1 MVERSRPSLRN
12 LPKPPSGGEL
22 PAMWVLWEYWP
33 RRKVA
38 RLGQHRGSV
47 TKALL
52 KVVPSS
58 MSRDF
63 SSGIT
68 ETACVSR
75 SSVRMNTMLGRS
87 RVCATL
93 SSTWPGDVATPRM
106 SSAASM
112 KALEILEVGIA
123 SGRLAPVPAW
133 RTSVRGLS
141 LASGSL
147 RRFPHPHLRGV
158 CLGLLL
164 CEYRSV
170 DRQMET
176 ILEATRTRV
185 KGSLRAL
192 RRVAKRSRTLRR
204 IKSRLTGRRQQ
215 IQLELAGLRARLAG
229 EDGVRIAVK
238 PENMV
243 WIFGSGRSGSTWL
256 RRMMGEMDGH
266 QVWEEPYVGSLFG
279 EFYARAPHENRR
291 SADFIMGEPIRKGW
305 RRSIRNFV
313 LDGAGY
319 SNPQTGADDYLVIKE
334 PNGSV
339 GAPLLMEALPE
350 SHMIL
355 LVRDPRDVVA
365 SVFDAARSG
374 GWLND
379 QLGRD
384 ATGRDALADRK
395 PNIFVKR
402 RANVYLQSVGGA
414 KQAYD
419 AHRGPKVLVRY
430 EDLRASTLD

>member
-1 MVERSRPSLRN
+1 
-12 LPKPPSGGEL
+12 
-22 PAMWVLWEYWP
+22 
-33 RRKVA
+33 
-38 RLGQHRGSV
+38 
-47 TKALL
+47 
-52 KVVPSS
+52 
-58 MSRDF
+58 
-63 SSGIT
+63 
-68 ETACVSR
+68 
-75 SSVRMNTMLGRS
+75 
-87 RVCATL
+87 
-93 SSTWPGDVATPRM
+93 
-106 SSAASM
+106 M

-256 RRMMGEMDGH
+256 RSMMGEMDGH

-319 SNPQTGADDYLVIKE
+319 SSPQTGADDYLVIKE

-350 SHMIL
+350 SRMIL

-365 SVFDAARSG
+365 SVLDAAREG
-374 GWLND
+374 GWLYESRN
-379 QLGRD
+379 G
-384 ATGRDALADRK
+384 G
-395 PNIFVKR
+395 KR
-402 RANVYLQSVGGA
+402 RALAEKRPRAFAGERARVYRRGVQNA
-414 KQAYD
+414 KLAYD
-419 AHRGPKVLVRY
+419 AHRGPKALVRY
-430 EDLRASTLD
+430 EDLVADPIGTMRRLYAALGIEVDPDELARAVEKHSWENVPEEEKGEGKFYRKGRPGGWREDLTPEQAKTVERITAHLLEEFYPSEGRA